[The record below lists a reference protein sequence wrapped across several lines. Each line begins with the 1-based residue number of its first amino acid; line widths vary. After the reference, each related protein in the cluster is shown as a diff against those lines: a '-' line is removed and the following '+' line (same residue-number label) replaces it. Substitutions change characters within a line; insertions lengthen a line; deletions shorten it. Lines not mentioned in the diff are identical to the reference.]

1 MLNLF
6 RVRAL
11 ALWALGSICLTLF
24 VLGPVPGA
32 SATSLRE
39 AVKMAVA
46 NHPAVLA
53 SENRS
58 LSANQEIKVQRAGLL
73 PRIDL
78 IASAAYINT
87 DSPSEQLGASSGGSE
102 ALDIRQFTAAL
113 TLSQLLFDG
122 GQRFALID
130 AAKAGALAEEFGVDG
145 VRSEIA
151 LLAVQAYVQ
160 VIRDRMH
167 LQNSLTH
174 IDKLMEIE
182 RKVRIGA
189 SAGVDTGGNL
199 AQVVGRLAEAESERA
214 SIIASLRNSEAAYLQ
229 IVGQEPD
236 TLTMPDEV
244 TGPSLASVTSAIQR
258 AADNNPILLRAG
270 ATTDSLRGQETA
282 ARRVFWPQLNLEI
295 SASAESSSS
304 KERDLLPPES
314 RILNRDVEDVRAMVV
329 GSLNLYA
336 GGGEEARARQARYD
350 RAEGERNYDRVR
362 RAVEER
368 IRNSFNEIRSSS
380 ERVPLLNVEI
390 EAQTQVIAVFE
401 RQFDLGQRGLLNVLE
416 ERSELFRTQIEL
428 ADARTSVRSARYA
441 VLTDTGEI
449 LAAFGL

>member
-1 MLNLF
+1 M
-6 RVRAL
+6 V
-11 ALWALGSICLTLF
+11 
-24 VLGPVPGA
+24 
-32 SATSLRE
+32 
-39 AVKMAVA
+39 
-46 NHPAVLA
+46 
-53 SENRS
+53 
-58 LSANQEIKVQRAGLL
+58 
-73 PRIDL
+73 
-78 IASAAYINT
+78 
-87 DSPSEQLGASSGGSE
+87 
-102 ALDIRQFTAAL
+102 
-113 TLSQLLFDG
+113 
-122 GQRFALID
+122 
-130 AAKAGALAEEFGVDG
+130 
-145 VRSEIA
+145 
-151 LLAVQAYVQ
+151 
-160 VIRDRMH
+160 
-167 LQNSLTH
+167 
-174 IDKLMEIE
+174 IE
-182 RKVRIGA
+182 RKIRIGA
-189 SAGVDTGGNL
+189 GVGVDTGGNL

-214 SIIASLRNSEAAYLQ
+214 SIIASLRDSEAAYLQ

-236 TLTMPDEV
+236 TLTMPAEV

-258 AADNNPILLRAG
+258 ASDNNPILLRAG
-270 ATTDSLRGQETA
+270 ATTESLRGQEAA
-282 ARRVFWPQLNLEI
+282 ARRVFWPQLDLEI

-314 RILNRDVEDVRAMVV
+314 RILNRDVEDIRAMVV

-368 IRNSFNEIRSSS
+368 IRNSFNQIRSSS
-380 ERVPLLNVEI
+380 ERVPLLNQEI